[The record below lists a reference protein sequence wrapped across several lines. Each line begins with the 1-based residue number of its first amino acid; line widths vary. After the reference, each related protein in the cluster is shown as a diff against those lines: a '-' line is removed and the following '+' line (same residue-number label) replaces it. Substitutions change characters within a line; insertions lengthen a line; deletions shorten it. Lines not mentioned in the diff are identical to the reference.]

1 MSDLSKFISISEEGT
16 AKIKKSIIDGIVS
29 ISFASEDG
37 EVEFTYNGDRGI
49 LSLKGGQKITLL
61 DESLLLQN
69 SQDVVESN
77 TIAEEA
83 GSNIA
88 ENPDLTGIEK
98 KRPSPYMKELKNIPP
113 FSHKSAP
120 QLFKDCWERQIPRV
134 FREQEFYQELY
145 KALDA
150 LGLAYAIENCDNR
163 SKQNTLLSDVVQGFM
178 LHYDKKAELSDY
190 FKTLKAGK
198 RVFTARYLLKDVA
211 VFLKYDSKLLE
222 GKREEKKEK
231 QPRKPYT
238 KRVKKS

>member
-1 MSDLSKFISISEEGT
+1 MSDLLKFISISEEGD
-16 AKIKKSIIDGIVS
+16 AKIKKSVIDGIVS
-29 ISFASEDG
+29 ICFSSNDG
-37 EVEFTYNGDRGI
+37 EIEFTYDGDRGI
-49 LSLKGGQKITLL
+49 LSLKGGQKIILVE
-61 DESLLLQN
+61 ESLLLQK
-69 SQDVVESN
+69 SQDVESN
-77 TIAEEA
+77 AIAEEA
-83 GSNIA
+83 ASNA
-88 ENPDLTGIEK
+88 DENPDLTGSEK
-98 KRPSPYMKELKNIPP
+98 KRQSPYMKELKNIKP
-113 FSHKSAP
+113 FSQKSAP
-120 QLFKDCWERQIPRV
+120 QLFKDCWERQIPRL

-190 FKTLKAGK
+190 FKTSKAGK

-231 QPRKPYT
+231 KPRKPYT
-238 KRVKKS
+238 KRVK